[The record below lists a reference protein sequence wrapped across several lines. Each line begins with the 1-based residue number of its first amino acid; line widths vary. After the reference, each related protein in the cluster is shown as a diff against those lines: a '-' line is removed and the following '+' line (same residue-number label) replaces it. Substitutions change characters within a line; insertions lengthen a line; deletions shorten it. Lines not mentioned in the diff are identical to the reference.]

1 MGTGIFIRATTKG
14 SARKKMKLYGK
25 KVMSGVVYVVV
36 VSSIYF
42 FKLYNGIIYY
52 NLNMWVYNLKGKP
65 S

>member
-52 NLNMWVYNLKGKP
+52 NLNM
-65 S
+65 